1 VLLSKRIKDID
12 HQRQVADRKIEQL
25 ELDTTRFNLNPHF
38 FRNSLTTLQ
47 GTIQK
52 SLNSVEKLSDV
63 LEYVL
68 YDAQT
73 NFISLRKEIEF
84 ARKFVEYNETRTG
97 ARFSVKFSDM
107 IPENSP
113 FLDYEAVAPMI
124 TAYFIENAFKHS
136 DVKSED
142 GFVHVFVRL
151 DDGFLKFTVENKA
164 RTEDSPKLKGGMG
177 KENMNKRLMI
187 FFKDKFD
194 VQYDFNLESRIH
206 RATLKLDL
214 NNEKNPLHIV
224 G

>member
-1 VLLSKRIKDID
+1 MGELEKKR
-12 HQRQVADRKIEQL
+12 READKRIEQL
-25 ELDTTRFNLNPHF
+25 ELDSTRFNLNPHF
-38 FRNSLTTLQ
+38 FRNSLVTLQ

-68 YDAQT
+68 YDSQS
-73 NFISLRKEIEF
+73 NFVTLRKELEF

-113 FLDYEAVAPMI
+113 FLDKESIAPMI

-142 GFVHVFVRL
+142 GFVHITARL
-151 DDGFLKFTVENKA
+151 ERGFLNFVVENKA
-164 RTEDSPKLKGGMG
+164 RAAESPTLRGGMG
-177 KENMNKRLMI
+177 KENMAKRLSI
-187 FFKDKFD
+187 FYKDRFT
-194 VQYDFNLESRIH
+194 VQYDYEEETRIH
-206 RATLKLDL
+206 KATLTL
-214 NNEKNPLHIV
+214 NLNEENTSMHIA
-224 G
+224 